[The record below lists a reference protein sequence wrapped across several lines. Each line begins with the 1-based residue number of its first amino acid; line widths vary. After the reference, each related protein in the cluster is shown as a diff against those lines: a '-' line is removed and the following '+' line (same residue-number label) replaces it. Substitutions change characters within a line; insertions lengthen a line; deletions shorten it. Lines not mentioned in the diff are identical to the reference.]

1 MSDIASFV
9 IKSDLKLIN
18 DAIAFVDAQCFK
30 HGITGKDKAVID
42 VALDELLNNTIRHG
56 YSDKKGIIGI
66 SSEINGDTIT
76 LVIEDYAKPFN
87 PLEMPDPDLSTSL
100 ENKKEGG
107 LGVFIVKKV
116 MDQVRYFY
124 DEQKKTN
131 NIVLEKKFGKK

>member
-1 MSDIASFV
+1 
-9 IKSDLKLIN
+9 
-18 DAIAFVDAQCFK
+18 
-30 HGITGKDKAVID
+30 
-42 VALDELLNNTIRHG
+42 
-56 YSDKKGIIGI
+56 
-66 SSEINGDTIT
+66 
-76 LVIEDYAKPFN
+76 
-87 PLEMPDPDLSTSL
+87 MPDPDLSTSL